1 MICAA
6 IMDVFNADTV
16 EDRILALQERKREIA
31 DAVVGGSAS
40 KSQENRLTHEDL
52 QFLFAS

>member
-1 MICAA
+1 
-6 IMDVFNADTV
+6 MDVFNADTV